1 MEIVYYYIICIFVR
15 LSLAYSVYYVQKMP
29 IRYLFVF
36 LYFILSLGELYQY
49 TMKTRTVGAFH
60 NKVWWDSLRPIHAL
74 LFLFTSVS
82 LFYKYKYSY
91 MFLLLDTLISVLGYI
106 FMKPNHKYF
115 KH

>member
-29 IRYLFVF
+29 IRYMFSL
-36 LYFILSLGELYQY
+36 LYFILSIGELYHY

-74 LFLFTSVS
+74 LFLFTSIGLV
-82 LFYKYKYSY
+82 YKYKYSY
-91 MFLLLDTLISVLGYI
+91 MFLVLDTVISVLGYT
-106 FMKPNHKYF
+106 FMKP
-115 KH
+115 